1 MKRAIAFIL
10 FVPVFAWAQPAPEP
24 VSAPEK
30 QSISTVPFGSLCAY
44 PDSALRMGATGSTSL
59 EIDVSASG
67 SIASVKV
74 TYSSGN
80 VALDGAA
87 VACALRWQMPP
98 GPSTKI
104 KGAIDW
110 VLPSA
115 EKAVVAAGRFRNT
128 GGAKCATAFYPP
140 AAIKAHA
147 EGTTRVMVHVAAD
160 GSVSGVDV
168 VRSSG
173 NDDLDEASRT
183 CVMQAWR
190 FRPALQDGKPIA
202 STKEYEI
209 RWMLGAPSP

>member
-1 MKRAIAFIL
+1 MKRAVAFIL
-10 FVPVFAWAQPAPEP
+10 FVPVFAWAQPAPVP

-30 QSISTVPFGSLCAY
+30 QSISNVPFGSLCAY
-44 PDSALRMGATGSTSL
+44 PDSALKAGATGSTSL
-59 EIDVSASG
+59 EIEIGANG
-67 SIASVKV
+67 NITNVKV
-74 TYSSGN
+74 THPSGN
-80 VALDGAA
+80 AALDGAA

-98 GPSTKI
+98 GPPTKI
-104 KGAIDW
+104 EGATDW
-110 VLPSA
+110 LLPSG
-115 EKAVVAAGRFRNT
+115 EKTTVAIGRFRST

-147 EGTTRVMVHVAAD
+147 EGTTRIMVHVAAD

-173 NDDLDEASRT
+173 NDDLDEAGRT